1 LTLQLG
7 ESLSSEIIR
16 NDCDLFDIHR
26 IKEIIVFGIGE
37 FSKITGLSIK
47 TLRFYHEKELL
58 IPSSVD
64 TETGYRYYDH
74 GNIEKARIIT
84 VFRNMEFSLKEIKD
98 ILDNYDDQ
106 ADILDYIEKH
116 KKLIEG
122 KVRQYRNIM
131 ISLDSMIKNER
142 EAIMAMK
149 NSTFEVQEKE
159 IEPTLVAG
167 IRMKGRYSDCSK
179 GFAKLGKS
187 FGRYINGKAMC
198 LYYDGEYRED
208 DANFE
213 PCMPIRKGKEVEGFS
228 VRELQGGRCV
238 CLLHKGPYEQLGRS
252 YAKILEYVKNKGYE
266 IECPTR
272 EVYLK
277 GPGMILK
284 GNPKNYLT
292 EIQMLIKE

>member
-1 LTLQLG
+1 MF
-7 ESLSSEIIR
+7 S
-16 NDCDLFDIHR
+16 
-26 IKEIIVFGIGE
+26 IGE

-47 TLRFYHEKELL
+47 TLRFYHERELL

-64 TETGYRYYDH
+64 AETGYRYYDH
-74 GNIEKARIIT
+74 ANIEKARIIT
-84 VFRNMEFSLKEIKD
+84 IFRNMEFSLKEIKD

-106 ADILDYIEKH
+106 ADILDYIEKQ
-116 KKLIEG
+116 KKVIES

-131 ISLDSMIKNER
+131 ISLDSIIKNER
-142 EAIMAMK
+142 EAIMAIE

-179 GFAKLGKS
+179 GFAKLGRT
-187 FGRYINGKAMC
+187 FGRYISGKALC
-198 LYYDGEYRED
+198 LYYDGEYREE

-213 PCMPIRKGKEVEGFS
+213 PCMPVSKAKEVEGFS
-228 VRELQGGRCV
+228 VRELPGGRCV

-252 YAKILEYVKNKGYE
+252 YARILEYVKKKGYE

-292 EIQMLIKE
+292 EIQMLIKECPADN

>member
-1 LTLQLG
+1 MF
-7 ESLSSEIIR
+7 S
-16 NDCDLFDIHR
+16 
-26 IKEIIVFGIGE
+26 IGE

-47 TLRFYHEKELL
+47 TLRFYHERELL

-64 TETGYRYYDH
+64 AETGYRYYDQR
-74 GNIEKARIIT
+74 NIEKARIIT
-84 VFRNMEFSLKEIKD
+84 VFRDMEFSLKEIRD

-116 KKLIEG
+116 KKLIES
-122 KVRQYRNIM
+122 KVHRYKNIM
-131 ISLDSMIKNER
+131 ISLDNIIRNER
-142 EAIMAMK
+142 EAIMTIES
-149 NSTFEVQEKE
+149 STFELQEKE
-159 IEPTLVAG
+159 IEPMLVAG
-167 IRMKGRYSDCSK
+167 IRMKGRYSDCSE
-179 GFAKLGKS
+179 GFAKLGRT
-187 FGRYINGKAMC
+187 FGRYISGKALC
-198 LYYDGEYRED
+198 LYYDREYRED

-213 PCMPIRKGKEVEGFS
+213 PCMPIRKAKEVEGFS
-228 VRELQGGRCV
+228 VRELPGGRCV

-252 YAKILEYVKNKGYE
+252 YAKILEYVKKKGYE